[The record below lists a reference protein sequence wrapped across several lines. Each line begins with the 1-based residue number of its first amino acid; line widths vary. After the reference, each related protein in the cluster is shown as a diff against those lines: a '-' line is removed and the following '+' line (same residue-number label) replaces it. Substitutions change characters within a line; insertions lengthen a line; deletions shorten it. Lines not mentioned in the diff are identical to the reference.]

1 MVTLNPILRALEAQR
16 RELLNQLDAVD
27 RAIAALNSI
36 GTAVETTPPDGPDV
50 PAGRTARAVH
60 PRRVASRRVLKE
72 AHLQALIAGGRKA
85 RQARDAAKGLAR
97 DVPDDS
103 FVPAI
108 GTRGDRQLP
117 RLVKRPART

>member
-1 MVTLNPILRALEAQR
+1 MVTLNPIRRALEAQR

-27 RAIAALNSI
+27 RAIAALNSV
-36 GTAVETTPPDGPDV
+36 GTAVETTPPDGPV
-50 PAGRTARAVH
+50 PAGQTASAVH

-108 GTRGDRQLP
+108 GMRGDRQPP
-117 RLVKRPART
+117 RLVKRPIEK